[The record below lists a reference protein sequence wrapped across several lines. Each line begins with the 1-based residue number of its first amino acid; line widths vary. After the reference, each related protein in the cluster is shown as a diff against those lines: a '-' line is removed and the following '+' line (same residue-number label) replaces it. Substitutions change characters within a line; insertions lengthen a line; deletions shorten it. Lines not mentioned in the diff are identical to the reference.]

1 MAEINKFSTSSL
13 ITRSTNDITELQI
26 LVSMGL
32 QVLTKVQITDIWSI
46 CKIVG
51 KSQQWTTDTDV
62 LILLLINGKHKK
74 KEIWVII

>member
-13 ITRSTNDITELQI
+13 ITRSTNDITQLQI

-46 CKIVG
+46 FKMVG

>member
-32 QVLTKVQITDIWSI
+32 RVLTKVQITDIWSI

-51 KSQQWTTDTDV
+51 KS
-62 LILLLINGKHKK
+62 
-74 KEIWVII
+74 

>member
-46 CKIVG
+46 CKIEG
-51 KSQQWTTDTDV
+51 KS
-62 LILLLINGKHKK
+62 
-74 KEIWVII
+74 

>member
-26 LVSMGL
+26 L
-32 QVLTKVQITDIWSI
+32 TKVQITDIWSI
-46 CKIVG
+46 CKMVG

>member
-13 ITRSTNDITELQI
+13 ITRSTNDITQLQI

-46 CKIVG
+46 CKIGG

>member
-26 LVSMGL
+26 LVS
-32 QVLTKVQITDIWSI
+32 ITDIWSI

-51 KSQQWTTDTDV
+51 KS
-62 LILLLINGKHKK
+62 
-74 KEIWVII
+74 

>member
-51 KSQQWTTDTDV
+51 KSSNGL
-62 LILLLINGKHKK
+62 LILMYLYCY
-74 KEIWVII
+74 